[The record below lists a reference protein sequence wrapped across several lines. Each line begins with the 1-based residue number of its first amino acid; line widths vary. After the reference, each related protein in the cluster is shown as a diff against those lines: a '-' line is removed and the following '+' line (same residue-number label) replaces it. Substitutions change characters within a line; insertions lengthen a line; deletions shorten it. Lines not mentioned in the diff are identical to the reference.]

1 MKLTTFVPYW
11 PGDIDYL
18 DKVLFHREFFDCQ
31 FKRLPEYVQE
41 LIEDSARCVNIAEVV
56 AEEHIEDIE
65 ENLRRVIP
73 GVSLKF
79 SRLNWSKE
87 ELEALLD
94 VDDEA
99 FTAFCK
105 EHEQEIVNALN
116 DSGIKHQYYSR
127 DEWIEH
133 TGNWTFQNM
142 TTSEILEEIEIILM
156 FMLDSLDYTDKIDD
170 ICADFPLEDFSNF
183 RETAEL
189 QKLVWDIHELEE
201 YGDSEFWKWSKNIAL
216 PVDRKK
222 IMHEMQMEVIQRR
235 TEQLIEEYERSN

>member
-87 ELEALLD
+87 ELEAVLD

-105 EHEQEIVNALN
+105 EHEQEIAKELN
-116 DSGIKHQYYSR
+116 NSVTYLKDYPIE
-127 DEWIEH
+127 EWREH
-133 TGNWTFQNM
+133 TDDWTFQSLI
-142 TTSEILEEIEIILM
+142 TSEILEEIEVILK
-156 FMLDSLDYTDKIDD
+156 FALDSLDYTDKIDD

-222 IMHEMQMEVIQRR
+222 IMRKMQEEVIQRR
-235 TEQLIEEYERSN
+235 TKQLIEEYERSI

>member
-1 MKLTTFVPYW
+1 MKLTTYVPYW

-18 DKVLFHREFFDCQ
+18 DKVLFHREFFNCQ
-31 FKRLPEYVQE
+31 FKRLPEYVQD
-41 LIEDSARCVNIAEVV
+41 LIEDSTRCVNIAEVV
-56 AEEHIEDIE
+56 AKKHIEDIE

-79 SRLNWSKE
+79 SRLSWNKE

-94 VDDEA
+94 VEDET

-133 TGNWTFQNM
+133 TDDWTFQNM

-156 FMLDSLDYTDKIDD
+156 FMLESLDYRDRIDD
-170 ICADFPLEDFSNF
+170 ICANFPLEEYSDF
-183 RETAEL
+183 RETPKL
-189 QKLVWDIHELEE
+189 QKLVEDIKEIES
-201 YGDSEFWKWSKNIAL
+201 YGIDEFREWSKAIAL
-216 PVDRKK
+216 PVDR
-222 IMHEMQMEVIQRR
+222 MELMRNMQIEVIQHR
-235 TEQLIEEYERSN
+235 TEQLIEEYERSL